1 MNTKTTIT
9 ALAIFSI
16 VALLTAVVASSVV
29 NPAFAQQTEGK
40 QGGPNAQNNYGDCK
54 DDFKEKQC
62 KSRFTG
68 SR

>member
-1 MNTKTTIT
+1 MNTKT
-9 ALAIFSI
+9 ALVIFSI
-16 VALLTAVVASSVV
+16 VALVTAMMASTVVTT
-29 NPAFAQQTEGK
+29 AFAQQTEGK